1 MNHIYH
7 KVLKYSQ
14 IKSYLMAFILAG
26 MFTSVYGQTGDESSK
41 QEEKKDTTSTDTTTS
56 ATNEKKE
63 LKMSLEVF
71 KINQD
76 LKLVSRVRSKVEA
89 KFQNT
94 AGVEISFYKDE
105 IKPENLLG
113 KGISNHK
120 GEVYWMIPLK
130 GRPDS
135 MNSLVFYSSVKDHP
149 DYEDAEETI
158 TFNPSGMTMNLVEE
172 DSSRIVKVFIGHPD
186 KSGKM
191 VPLADAECKVYVK
204 REFGLLE
211 VTESQTTDAD
221 GNISVEFPDDVH
233 GDEAGNVTIVSKV
246 ADNDVIGNAEVSS
259 TVSWGIATKVDDFYS
274 QRELWSAR
282 ANSPISL
289 IIIINAALLLIWGFI
304 AFIFLEIIR
313 INRLGKTN

>member
-1 MNHIYH
+1 MIYIHHII
-7 KVLKYSQ
+7 KYSQ
-14 IKSYLMAFILAG
+14 TRSYFLAVLFFG
-26 MFTSVYGQTGDESSK
+26 LCTSAYCQTGDESSK
-41 QEEKKDTTSTDTTTS
+41 QEVKKDSTTTDTTTS
-56 ATNEKKE
+56 ASSEKKE

-71 KINQD
+71 KINHD
-76 LKLVSRVRSKVEA
+76 LKLVARVRSKVEA

-105 IKPENLLG
+105 IKLENLLG

-120 GEVYWMIPLK
+120 GEAYWIIPLQ
-130 GRPDS
+130 GRIDS
-135 MNSLVFYSSVKDHP
+135 LTSLVFYSSVKDHS
-149 DYEDAEETI
+149 DYEDVEETI
-158 TFNPSGMTMNLVEE
+158 TFNPSRMTINLEQE
-172 DSSRIVKVFIGHPD
+172 DSVRLVKIFVGHPD
-186 KSGKM
+186 ESGKM

-211 VTESQTTDAD
+211 VTEAQTTDAD

-233 GDEAGNVTIVSKV
+233 GDEAGNVTIVAKI
-246 ADNDVIGNAEVSS
+246 ADNESIGNAEVSS
-259 TVSWGIATKVDDFYS
+259 TIPWGIPTTVDDFYS

-289 IIIINAALLLIWGFI
+289 IIIVNAALLLIWGFI

-313 INRLGKTN
+313 INKLGKTN